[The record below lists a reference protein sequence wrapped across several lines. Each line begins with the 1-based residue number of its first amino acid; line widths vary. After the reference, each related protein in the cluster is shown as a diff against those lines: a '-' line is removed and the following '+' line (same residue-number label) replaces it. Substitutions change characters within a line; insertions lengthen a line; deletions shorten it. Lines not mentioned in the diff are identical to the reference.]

1 MERSTDRILTTHVG
15 SLARPNDLLELM
27 RARTSGQPY
36 DRMAYATRVQSAVD
50 DVVRKQVESGIDVPS
65 DGEQSKIGFFQY
77 IRERLSGFET
87 ESSGSGE
94 RPSPWISEIEAFP
107 EYYASV
113 RANRGVGGAPSLVC
127 TGPVRYT
134 GQDAVTT
141 DIENFKAAL
150 AGVNPADAFMPA
162 SAPRGRDIGRNAYYR
177 TYEEYLEAVADA
189 MHEEYQAIVD
199 AGLNVQVD
207 DPALT
212 YALGHTPRLSP
223 AQRLREAELHVEA
236 INRALRG
243 IPEEKVRFHTCYGID
258 EGPRTTD
265 VPLKDMVD
273 LILRIRASAYSFE
286 AANPRHEHEY
296 HVWETTRL
304 PDGKLLIP
312 GVIGHVSNIVEH
324 PEWIAERIVRFARI
338 VGRENVIAGSDC
350 GFSSQ
355 ATTTP
360 NVHPT
365 VVWAKFRAMAEG
377 ANLATKQLWGR
388 N

>member
-1 MERSTDRILTTHVG
+1 MKRSTDRILTTHVG
-15 SLARPNDLLELM
+15 SLARPSELLDLM
-27 RARTSGQPY
+27 RARSSGEPG
-36 DRMAYATRVQSAVD
+36 DERTYAAQVRAAVVE
-50 DVVRKQVESGIDVPS
+50 VVHKQVENGVDVPS

-87 ESSGSGE
+87 APPNVGE
-94 RPSPWISEIEAFP
+94 RPSPWVSELDAFP

-113 RANRGVGGAPSLVC
+113 RTNRGVGGAPTLVC

-134 GQDAVTT
+134 GQQAVKT
-141 DIENFKAAL
+141 DIENFNAAL
-150 AGVNPADAFMPA
+150 AGVKPEDAFMPA
-162 SAPRGRDIGRNAYYR
+162 SAPRGRDIGRNEYYR
-177 TYEEYLEAVADA
+177 THEEYLEAVADA
-189 MHEEYQAIVD
+189 MHAEYQAIVD
-199 AGLNVQVD
+199 AGFNVQVD

-212 YALGHTPRLSP
+212 YALGHSPKLSP
-223 AQRLREAELHVEA
+223 TERLREAELHVEA

-265 VPLKDMVD
+265 VPLRDMID
-273 LILRIRASAYSFE
+273 FILKIRAGAYSFE
-286 AANPRHEHEY
+286 GANPRHEHEY
-296 HVWETTRL
+296 HVWETSKL

-324 PEWIAERIVRFARI
+324 PEWIAERIVRYANV

-355 ATTTP
+355 ATTIP

-365 VVWAKFRAMAEG
+365 VVWAKFQAMAEG
-377 ANLATKQLWGR
+377 ARLATDRLWGR
-388 N
+388 S

>member
-1 MERSTDRILTTHVG
+1 MKRSEDRILTTHVG

-27 RARTSGQPY
+27 RARSNGEPY
-36 DRMAYATRVQSAVD
+36 DERTYAARVRSAV
-50 DVVRKQVESGIDVPS
+50 VEAVRQQVACGIDVPS

-77 IRERLSGFET
+77 VRERLSGFET
-87 ESSGSGE
+87 APPGAGE
-94 RPSPWISEIEAFP
+94 RPSPWISEFQAFP

-113 RANRGVGGAPSLVC
+113 RANRGVAGAPALVC
-127 TGPVRYT
+127 TGPVTYT
-134 GQDAVTT
+134 GREAVRT
-141 DIENFKAAL
+141 DIENFKAGL
-150 AGVNPADAFMPA
+150 AGVSPADAFMPA
-162 SAPRGRDIGRNAYYR
+162 SAPRGRDIGRNEYYR

-212 YALGHTPRLSP
+212 YALGHSPQLSP
-223 AQRLREAELHVEA
+223 SERRREAELHVEA

-243 IPEEKVRFHTCYGID
+243 IPEERVRFHTCYGID

-265 VPLKDMVD
+265 VPLKEMVD

-296 HVWETTRL
+296 HVWETTKL

-365 VVWAKFRAMAEG
+365 VVWEKFRAMSEG

-388 N
+388 G

>member
-1 MERSTDRILTTHVG
+1 MQRSTDRILTTHVG
-15 SLARPNDLLELM
+15 SLARPDDLLDLM
-27 RARTSGQPY
+27 RARVAGQPY
-36 DRMAYATRVQSAVD
+36 DATVYATRVRSAVA

-77 IRERLSGFET
+77 IRERLGGFET
-87 ESSGSGE
+87 APPSSGE
-94 RPSPWISEIEAFP
+94 RPSPWISEFQAFP
-107 EYYASV
+107 EYYGSV
-113 RANRGVGGAPSLVC
+113 RTNRGVGGAPTLVC
-127 TGPVRYT
+127 TGPVTYT
-134 GQDAVTT
+134 GQESLQT
-141 DIENFKAAL
+141 DIANFKAGL
-150 AGVNPADAFMPA
+150 AGATPTDAFMPA
-162 SAPRGRDIGRNAYYR
+162 SAPRGRDIARNAFYR
-177 TYEEYLEAVADA
+177 TDEEYLDAVADA

-199 AGLNVQVD
+199 AGLNIQVD

-212 YALGHTPRLSP
+212 YALGHSPQLTP
-223 AQRLREAELHVEA
+223 AQRLREAELHVAA

-265 VPLKDMVD
+265 VPLKDMLD
-273 LILRIRASAYSFE
+273 FILQIHAGAYSFE

-304 PDGKLLIP
+304 PAGKLLIP

-324 PEWIAERIVRFARI
+324 PEWIAERIVRFANV

-355 ATTTP
+355 ATTVP

-377 ANLATKQLWGR
+377 ASLATKQLWGR

>member
-1 MERSTDRILTTHVG
+1 MKRSTDRILTTHVG
-15 SLARPNDLLELM
+15 SLARPDDLLQLM
-27 RARTSGQPY
+27 QARSSGQPY
-36 DRMAYATRVQSAVD
+36 DAAAYASRVKSAVA
-50 DVVRKQVESGIDVPS
+50 DVVRKQVLNGVDVPS
-65 DGEQSKIGFFQY
+65 DGEQSKVGFFTY
-77 IRERLSGFET
+77 IRERLGGYELAPP
-87 ESSGSGE
+87 GSPE
-94 RPSPWISEIEAFP
+94 RPSPWINEFNAFP
-107 EYYASV
+107 EYYGAL
-113 RANRGVGGAPSLVC
+113 RQNRGVGSTPALICS
-127 TGPVRYT
+127 GPIKYI
-134 GQDAVTT
+134 GQEAIAT
-141 DIENFKAAL
+141 DIANFKAAL
-150 AGVNPADAFMPA
+150 QETNPADAFMPA
-162 SAPRGRDIGRNAYYR
+162 SAPRGRDVGKDTHYG
-177 TYEEYLEAVADA
+177 THEEYLQAVADA

-212 YALGHTPRLSP
+212 YCFGHSPHLTPAER
-223 AQRLREAELHVEA
+223 QREAELHVEA

-243 IPEEKVRFHTCYGID
+243 IPEDRIRFHTCYGID

-265 VPLKDMVD
+265 APLKDMLD
-273 LILRIRASAYSFE
+273 LILKIRAGAYSFE

-296 HVWETTRL
+296 HLWETTKL

-324 PEWIAERIVRFARI
+324 PELIAERIVRFAKI

-365 VVWAKFRAMAEG
+365 VVWAKFKAMAEG
-377 ANLATKQLWGR
+377 AALATKQLWG
-388 N
+388 